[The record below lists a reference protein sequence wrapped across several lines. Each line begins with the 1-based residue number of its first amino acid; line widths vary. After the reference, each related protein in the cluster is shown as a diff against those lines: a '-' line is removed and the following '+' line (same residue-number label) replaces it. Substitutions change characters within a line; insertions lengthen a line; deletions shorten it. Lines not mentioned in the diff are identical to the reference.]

1 MPTETE
7 TIEALK
13 NRLTRRLSEIDN
25 ERAELVEA
33 IRVLAETPRLL
44 AGVKAPA
51 RQESVG
57 QKTVGRTLSNRNVTQ
72 LVRDYIDS
80 FEREKALDVGGIV
93 KWLQEQGVKGK
104 QRSLYSAV
112 HVILKKETRPT
123 TGDQARLAYQK
134 GVGFFKPKQEATDS
148 GARPVMIR

>member
-57 QKTVGRTLSNRNVTQ
+57 QTKSTGRTLSNRNVTQ
-72 LVRDYIDS
+72 LVRDYIDG
-80 FEREKALDVGGIV
+80 FEREKAIDVNSIV
-93 KWLQEQGVKGK
+93 GYLQDQGVKGK
-104 QRSLYSAV
+104 KRSLYSAV

-123 TGDQARLAYQK
+123 TGDQARLTYER
-134 GVGFFKPKQEATDS
+134 GVGFFKPRRSDLVNGQ
-148 GARPVMIR
+148 